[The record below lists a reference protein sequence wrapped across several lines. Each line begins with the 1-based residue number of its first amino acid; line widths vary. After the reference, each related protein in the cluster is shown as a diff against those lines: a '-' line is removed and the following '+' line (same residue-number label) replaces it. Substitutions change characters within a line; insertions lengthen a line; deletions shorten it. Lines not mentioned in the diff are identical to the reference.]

1 MFPNLAAL
9 FGGGFARGPEKKRKK
24 FIVKRDFRL
33 NGTPNEAKQ
42 NAGAFK
48 TSVGGQALMEGIM
61 MRGPEKLCVAVRRPD
76 GGIFTEVTPV
86 PKHFWKKLPFVR
98 GVCTF
103 IDSLVSGYHCLMKSA
118 DISMPDA
125 VEEET
130 KFDRWVA
137 EKFGQKG
144 TDLVMAAAAVLGGML
159 ALVLFLVL
167 PTALVGLLA
176 HFVPLGGW
184 RALLEG
190 VFKLAMLV
198 GYMALVSKTK
208 EIDRMFRYHGAE
220 HKTIACYEAGK
231 ELTVEN
237 VRPCSRFHPR
247 CGTSFLLIVI
257 LLSILVGAAIQ
268 TQNTLLRIALKLL
281 LLPAVMGV
289 GYEII
294 KLCGRYDNPLTHALS
309 APGLWLQRITTQE
322 PDDGMIECAIAAVLP
337 VLPKNRKD
345 GEW

>member
-1 MFPNLAAL
+1 MNQ
-9 FGGGFARGPEKKRKK
+9 
-24 FIVKRDFRL
+24 
-33 NGTPNEAKQ
+33 TPNEMDHTPKQAAK
-42 NAGAFK
+42 AFK

-61 MRGPEKLCVAVRRPD
+61 MRGPEKMCVAVRRPD
-76 GGIFTEVTPV
+76 GGIFTEVTPL
-86 PKHFWKKLPFVR
+86 PQHFWKKLPFVR
-98 GVCTF
+98 GVCSF
-103 IDSLVSGYHCLMKSA
+103 VESLVSGYRCLMKSA
-118 DISMPDA
+118 DISMPEEAQD
-125 VEEET
+125 EET
-130 KFDRWVA
+130 AFDRWVA
-137 EKFGQKG
+137 QKFGRKG
-144 TDLVMAAAAVLGGML
+144 TDFMMAAAAVLGGAL
-159 ALVLFLVL
+159 ALVLFMVL

-176 HFVPLGGW
+176 HFVPLNGW

-190 VFKLAMLV
+190 VLKLMMLV
-198 GYMALVSKTK
+198 GYMALVSKIK

-220 HKTIACYEAGK
+220 HKTIACYEAGR

-237 VRPCSRFHPR
+237 VRPCPRFHPR

-294 KLCGRYDNPLTHALS
+294 KLCGRYDNPVTRALS

-337 VLPKNRKD
+337 VLPKDPEEGR
-345 GEW
+345 W

>member
-1 MFPNLAAL
+1 MNQ
-9 FGGGFARGPEKKRKK
+9 
-24 FIVKRDFRL
+24 
-33 NGTPNEAKQ
+33 TPNETKRP
-42 NAGAFK
+42 AGGFK

-61 MRGPEKLCVAVRRPD
+61 MRGPEKMCVAVRQPD
-76 GGIFTEVTPV
+76 GEIFTEVTPV
-86 PKHFWKKLPFVR
+86 PQHAWKKLPFVR
-98 GVCTF
+98 GVCSF

-118 DISMPDA
+118 DISMA
-125 VEEET
+125 EEAEEET

-144 TDLVMAAAAVLGGML
+144 TDLVMAFAAVLGGML

-167 PTALVGLLA
+167 PTAIVGLIA

-190 VFKLAMLV
+190 VLKLVMLV
-198 GYMALVSKTK
+198 GYMKLVSKMN
-208 EIDRMFRYHGAE
+208 EIDRMFHYHGAE

-268 TQNTLLRIALKLL
+268 TEVTLLRIALKLL
-281 LLPAVMGV
+281 LLPVVMGV

-294 KLCGRYDNPLTHALS
+294 KLCGRYDNPVTHALS

-337 VLPKNRKD
+337 VLPDDPEKGK
-345 GEW
+345 W